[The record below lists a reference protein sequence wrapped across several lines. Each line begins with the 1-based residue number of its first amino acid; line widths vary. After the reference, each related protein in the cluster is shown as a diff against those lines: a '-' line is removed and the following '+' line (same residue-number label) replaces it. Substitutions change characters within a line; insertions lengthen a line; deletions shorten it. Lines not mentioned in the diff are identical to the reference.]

1 MRTLPLSAL
10 LASLVLAPALVQAQT
25 VHPGEAR
32 YGVWRMQSD
41 APAPASNVM
50 TYAPWGDGGM
60 RITVESTNGE
70 GRSSAWEYVT
80 LFDGRFRPVDGQEE
94 AETAVAVVD
103 DRTTR
108 ILNRRSGRLTTIILN
123 TLSENGDTIRN
134 EYIRMGDDGPVAVSH
149 AVYVRI
155 R

>member
-1 MRTLPLSAL
+1 MRIVSRSAL
-10 LASLVLAPALVQAQT
+10 LASTLLAPAALGAQG

-32 YGVWRMQSD
+32 YGVWRMQSE
-41 APAPASNVM
+41 APPPASNVM
-50 TYAPWGDGGM
+50 TYAPWGNGGM
-60 RITVESTNGE
+60 QITVESTNGE
-70 GRSSAWEYVT
+70 GVSSAWGYAT

-94 AETAVAVVD
+94 AETAVTVVD

-123 TLSENGDTIRN
+123 TLSEDGDTIRN
-134 EYIRMGDDGPVAVSH
+134 EYIRMGDDGPVGVSH

>member
-1 MRTLPLSAL
+1 
-10 LASLVLAPALVQAQT
+10 
-25 VHPGEAR
+25 
-32 YGVWRMQSD
+32 MQ
-41 APAPASNVM
+41 
-50 TYAPWGDGGM
+50 
-60 RITVESTNGE
+60 ITVESTNGE
-70 GRSSAWEYVT
+70 GVSSAWGYAT

-94 AETAVAVVD
+94 AETAVTVVD

-123 TLSENGDTIRN
+123 TLSEDGDTIRN
-134 EYIRMGDDGPVAVSH
+134 EYIRMGDDGPVGVSH

>member
-1 MRTLPLSAL
+1 MRILALSVL
-10 LASLVLAPALVQAQT
+10 LASMAPGAVPVQAQA

-32 YGVWRMQSD
+32 YGVWRMESD

-60 RITVESTNGE
+60 QITVESTNGE
-70 GRSSAWEYVT
+70 GRSSTWGYVT

-94 AETAVAVVD
+94 AETSVAVVD

-134 EYIRMGDDGPVAVSH
+134 EYIRMGEEGPVGVSH